1 MASPYQYQPFRSPAT
16 QIRLLEL
23 LPSRGVIRCRLNV
36 IDLDEAQGIYEPI
49 SYCWKA
55 YTRNR
60 WWGVTYK
67 EKKQKT
73 FRIRVGGADFYIS
86 ESLRAALRQLRLKT
100 GVRLLWADAIC
111 INQADDNEKS
121 AQVAMMGD
129 IYRRGKQTVV
139 WLGDANCWTG
149 SGFRYLKL
157 VSSQVSEA
165 SDSPGLC
172 DQPEDEPDYSR
183 EGEGAKEPRMRHLR
197 LVWASFQDTLS
208 HLSLRSVLCRPY
220 FERAW
225 IIQEVVLSG
234 RAVVMCGKHEITGSN
249 MCNGLYALKGSSF
262 SPGQTALIE
271 ESFGDLQSNRELYC
285 LDTIISKLSYT
296 KASDPRDKLYSALGL
311 HQNCMRCGCGS
322 LIIDYSQDVDKVF
335 LDATKILLSRSPYL
349 DLLAMSYGSS
359 GPGRIPSWVW
369 NPEPRSTE
377 FDFSRADAD
386 ASNLF
391 QASQR
396 WHSRPQFQGRMLGLL
411 GYVFDK
417 VRTVG
422 NVLPPGYASR
432 NQLLKA
438 VQGYLSWVNISGIH
452 EQGITETERNLRI
465 RAFRCTLRPLR
476 EKFSGNKT
484 WYSNWYDDKEARNF
498 AACHA
503 ELMKRFSSFLSPG
516 AKNESMRA
524 KLGLWAANEYFWFQ
538 LKWDKILAK
547 SWMEFFRDRYSSAA
561 FGRCFVRAETGAYG
575 LCPRDTKPNDRLVL
589 LQGAN
594 VPIVLRPSGKNWI
607 LVGECFVYG
616 VMYGELWDQDR
627 CEMLWIE

>member
-1 MASPYQYQPFRSPAT
+1 MASPYQYQPFRSPAA

-23 LPSRGVIRCRLNV
+23 LPGRGIIQCRLKT
-36 IDLDEAQGIYEPI
+36 IDLNDAKGTYEPI

-55 YTRNR
+55 YTRKH

-67 EKKQKT
+67 EKRQKT
-73 FRIRVGGADFYIS
+73 FQIQVDGAGLYIS
-86 ESLRAALRQLRLKT
+86 ESLQVALRQLRLKT
-100 GVRLLWADAIC
+100 RVRLLWADAIC

-121 AQVAMMGD
+121 VQVAIMGE
-129 IYRRGKQTVV
+129 IYRAGKQTVV

-149 SGFRYLKL
+149 RAFRFLKL

-165 SDSPGLC
+165 SDSPELC
-172 DQPEDEPDYSR
+172 NQPEDESNYSR
-183 EGEGAKEPRMRHLR
+183 GDGSAKGPRLRHLKN
-197 LVWASFQDTLS
+197 VWASFQDRIS
-208 HLSLRSVLCRPY
+208 HLALRSVLCRPY

-225 IIQEVVLSG
+225 IVQEVVLSG
-234 RAVVMCGKHEITGSN
+234 HAVVMCGKHTITGST
-249 MCNGLYALKGSSF
+249 MRKVLYSLKGSSF
-262 SPGQTALIE
+262 SPDEIALIE
-271 ESFGDLQSNRELYC
+271 ESFGDLQANRELYC

-311 HQNCMRCGCGS
+311 HQNCKRCGS
-322 LIIDYSQDVDKVF
+322 VIVDYSKDIDSVF

-349 DLLAMSYGSS
+349 DILSMSYGSS
-359 GPGRIPSWVW
+359 RPDRIPSWVW

-417 VRTVG
+417 VRAVG
-422 NVLPPGYASR
+422 DVLP
-432 NQLLKA
+432 
-438 VQGYLSWVNISGIH
+438 QGYESRTQFLGSIRCYFSWVDVSGIY
-452 EQGITETERNLRI
+452 EQGITDTEAKVRI
-465 RAFRCTLRPLR
+465 CAFRCTVRPLS
-476 EKFSGNKT
+476 EKFSGVKT
-484 WYSNWYDDKEARNF
+484 WYSNWYDEEGRNF
-498 AACHA
+498 DVCHA
-503 ELMKRFSSFLSPG
+503 ELMKHFSRFFLPG
-516 AKNESMRA
+516 AKKQSIRA
-524 KLGLWAANEYFWFQ
+524 KLGLWAAIEPFWLQ
-538 LKWDKILAK
+538 LNWNKIFAK
-547 SWMEFFRDRYSSAA
+547 SWVEFVQYRYSSAV
-561 FGRCFVRAETGAYG
+561 FGRRFVRTETGGYG
-575 LCPRDTKPNDRLVL
+575 MCPPDTKPNDRLVL

-616 VMYGELWDQDR
+616 VMYGERWDQDR